1 MGRPERWTAQADDL
15 ELPLKIL
22 GDRSLLFKH
31 FTQLVRHRER
41 APLPILRFSRIE
53 PDFPGAEIDLSPLE
67 RQNLAV
73 DPPAGDVREDCSRSN
88 GLRKMRQHREEL
100 IALEEPNPYVVFL
113 QKRGEPPV
121 ATDFCSLELAGWRVL
136 VMGATAPR
144 PDSNS
149 KNL

>member
-1 MGRPERWTAQADDL
+1 
-15 ELPLKIL
+15 
-22 GDRSLLFKH
+22 
-31 FTQLVRHRER
+31 
-41 APLPILRFSRIE
+41 
-53 PDFPGAEIDLSPLE
+53 
-67 RQNLAV
+67 
-73 DPPAGDVREDCSRSN
+73 
-88 GLRKMRQHREEL
+88 MRQHREEL